1 MHARLCTADFPA
13 PDRPANLSRVSQT
26 LTYKNAGVD
35 IEAGDEA
42 VDRIKS
48 VVRRTFGPRVFG
60 DLGGFAACF
69 RLDYNEKLFA
79 RNYKEPLLV
88 ACTDGVGSKLLVG
101 IEAARTRGPAAI
113 RSLGIDLVAMN
124 VNDLLCTGAEPL
136 FFLDYVAV
144 HKLEPA
150 VVAEIVSGIADGCV
164 EAGCALV
171 GGETAELPELYSPGH
186 FDLAGF
192 SVGVV
197 DRRRLIDPKRV
208 EPGDVVLGLAS
219 TGIHSNGYALARHV
233 LFRQKKFKLGDIP
246 RGLDAPLGE
255 VLLHPTRI
263 YVQSVLATLSRYRRK
278 RVIRAMAHITGGG
291 LPGNLPRAIP
301 PNCDVV
307 VKKGSWPV
315 LPIFNLMRSC
325 GIAEEEMFRVFN
337 MGIGFVLI
345 VAPAF
350 ARSISAILKRR
361 GERVFSIGSVRAGT
375 GQFVWK

>member
-1 MHARLCTADFPA
+1 M
-13 PDRPANLSRVSQT
+13 
-26 LTYKNAGVD
+26 TYKDAGVD
-35 IEAGDEA
+35 IDAGDEA

-144 HKLEPA
+144 NKLEPP

-219 TGIHSNGYALARHV
+219 SGIHSNGYALARHV
-233 LFRQKKFKLGDIP
+233 LLRQKKLKLSDIP

-255 VLLHPTRI
+255 VLLRPTRI
-263 YVQSVLATLSRYRRK
+263 YVQAVQAALARYRRK
-278 RVIRAMAHITGGG
+278 RVIRAMAHVTGGG

-301 PNCDVV
+301 PDCDIVI
-307 VKKGSWPV
+307 KKGSWATP
-315 LPIFNLMRSC
+315 PIFNLIQSC
-325 GIAEEEMFRVFN
+325 GVAEEEMYRVFN
-337 MGIGFVLI
+337 MGIGFILI
-345 VAPAF
+345 VAPAS
-350 ARSISAILKRR
+350 ARSISAILNRR
-361 GERVFSIGSVRAGT
+361 GEKVFNIGTIRKGS
-375 GQFVWK
+375 GQFAWK

>member
-1 MHARLCTADFPA
+1 MAKPI
-13 PDRPANLSRVSQT
+13 S
-26 LTYKNAGVD
+26 YKDAGVD
-35 IEAGDEA
+35 IDAGDEA

-79 RNYKEPLLV
+79 KNYREPLLV

-144 HKLEPA
+144 HRLEPA

-192 SVGVV
+192 AVGVV
-197 DRRRLIDPKRV
+197 DRRRLLDPKRV
-208 EPGDVVLGLAS
+208 KPGDVVLGLAS
-219 TGIHSNGYALARHV
+219 SGVHSNGYALARHV
-233 LFRQKKFKLGDIP
+233 LLRQKKFKLSDTP
-246 RGLDAPLGE
+246 KGLDAPLGE
-255 VLLHPTRI
+255 VLLRPTRI
-263 YVQSVLATLSRYRRK
+263 YVESVLSVLRKYRRK
-278 RVIRAMAHITGGG
+278 RVVRAMAHITGGG
-291 LPGNLPRAIP
+291 LPGNLPRTIPSDCDIVIKKESWPIP
-301 PNCDVV
+301 PILELIRD
-307 VKKGSWPV
+307 
-315 LPIFNLMRSC
+315 C
-325 GIAEEEMFRVFN
+325 GVADDEMYRVFN
-337 MGIGFVLI
+337 MGIGFALV
-345 VAPAF
+345 VAAPF
-350 ARSISAILKRR
+350 AKSIAALLKKK
-361 GERVFSIGSVRAGT
+361 GEKVYNIGVIRKGT
-375 GQFVWK
+375 GQFAWK